1 MQIIPAIDLRG
12 GKCVR
17 LSQGDFARETVYS
30 DDPGAT
36 AEAFLRAGAKW
47 LHVVDLDGARTGSPQ
62 NLDAIRAI
70 TAHHPLHVEFGG
82 GVRSLETIETLLGL
96 GVRQV
101 VLGTALV
108 RDPELA
114 REAFHAFPSE
124 IVAGLDARDGKLS
137 VSGWESDEGGDVIE
151 TAKRLSDLGAERF
164 IVTDIATDGM
174 LTGPNLELMARFGRE
189 VTGALVASGGVGTL
203 EHLRALAA
211 LNPSPAGAIVGRA
224 LYEGKFTLAEALA
237 EFPAKPMPVG

>member
-1 MQIIPAIDLRG
+1 MLIIPAIDLRG

-30 DDPGAT
+30 EDPGQI
-36 AEAFLRAGAKW
+36 AESFLRAGAKW
-47 LHVVDLDGARTGSPQ
+47 VHVVDLDGARTGTPQ
-62 NLDAIRAI
+62 NLNAIRAI

-82 GVRSLETIETLLGL
+82 GVRSLDTIETLLGL

-101 VLGTALV
+101 VIGTAIV

-124 IVAGLDARDGKLS
+124 MVAGLDARDGKLS

-174 LTGPNLELMARFGRE
+174 LTGPNLDLMQRFAKE
-189 VTGALVASGGVGTL
+189 VKGALVASGGVGSL
-203 EHLRALAA
+203 EDLRALAA
-211 LNPSPAGAIVGRA
+211 LDPAPSGAIVGRA
-224 LYEGKFTLAEALA
+224 IYEGRFSLAEALA
-237 EFPAKPMPVG
+237 EFPAKPMSVA